1 MRKYAYLAK
10 LEELLAA
17 LPAQERQDAL
27 NYYEEYFDAAG
38 NDKEEQT
45 AAELGDPA
53 EVARKILEE
62 EGVEQTAPA
71 AAEEHY
77 EAAQSAPEQPDRQ
90 PAEEQD
96 ATQEPTQPPTGPE
109 PPVLDHPEDYPTKGV
124 ENQGK
129 ASGSRSR
136 KLWLIFW
143 LLVALALVVQLSVL
157 LFGMGNWGGSSA
169 SMTVSSTEV
178 AMEEPVQSEPAHT
191 QGETS
196 GAVTYSGTLYTPGKG
211 TLFVNLARGNL
222 VFQTGD
228 QAAVEVCSDDM
239 NGTVSYDQTVDY
251 GYAFVCDS
259 TDPNTQVT
267 ITLPVDAYD
276 RVEIHISTSGS
287 VDLGNLQMREISVYT
302 ASGPIQSGKLGV
314 QKLTAQTDIGNIW
327 LEKVSDGVDYQVDE
341 VNLQAPSGSV
351 KASFSATRS
360 QWETNITALDGVA
373 ETDGTNE
380 GSTKYSRS
388 LEVRAGNR
396 VDLQYGDIG
405 TEK

>member
-10 LEELLAA
+10 LEELLTA

-62 EGVEQTAPA
+62 EGIEQAAPA
-71 AAEEHY
+71 AAEEHP
-77 EAAQSAPEQPDRQ
+77 EAAEATPEQPDDRQ
-90 PAEEQD
+90 PVEEQD
-96 ATQEPTQPPTGPE
+96 ATQETPQPPTGPE
-109 PPVLDHPEDYPTKGV
+109 PPELDHPEDYPTKGV
-124 ENQGK
+124 AKKPE
-129 ASGSRSR
+129 ASGSRTR

-157 LFGMGNWGGSSA
+157 LLGMGNFGGSSA
-169 SMTVSSTEV
+169 SAVSSIEV
-178 AMEEPVQSEPAHT
+178 PMEEPVQSEPAHT

-222 VFQTGD
+222 VFRTGD
-228 QAAVEVCSDDM
+228 QATVEVCSDDV

-276 RVEIHISTSGS
+276 RLEIHISTSGS
-287 VDLGNLQMREISVYT
+287 VELGNLQIREISAYT
-302 ASGPIQSGKLGV
+302 ASGPIRSGTLRV
-314 QKLTAQTDIGNIW
+314 QQLTAQTDIGNIW
-327 LEKVSDGVDYQVDE
+327 LEKVSNGVDYQVDE

-351 KASFSATRS
+351 DASLSATRS
-360 QWETNITALDGVA
+360 QWETNIAALDGVA
-373 ETDGTNE
+373 EVEGTNE
-380 GSTKYSRS
+380 GSTKYSRT
-388 LEVRAGNR
+388 LKVRAGNR
-396 VDLQYGDIG
+396 VNLQYGNVG